1 MQTKWILLTS
11 LGLVALAFSCKRSSV
26 MMVSSADR
34 KQEINQEDLVAL
46 GKQLFFDESLSNPA
60 GQSCASCHAPDQ
72 AFADPGGTAFSQ
84 GVLSVSGNRNAPS
97 VSYAAY
103 SPTFFF
109 DKKEGHYV
117 GGQFWDG
124 RAADLCEQAKNPLL
138 NHAEMNNRDKK
149 MVVAAVK
156 NGKSSALFLKVYG
169 KKAFSNTDRAFE
181 YLVEALEAYEKSPE
195 INPFSSKFD
204 AYLRGETVLTQ
215 EEQRGL
221 KLFNDPKKGNCAA
234 CHPSTPDPA
243 TKQVLFTDY
252 TYDNLGVPAH
262 KSAYGTHGFKP
273 DLGLGSIV
281 KQTDENGKFKVPTLR
296 NVALTAPYFHNGSF
310 ESLEE
315 VVEFYNSRDKG
326 TFGAAEVAENV
337 NRDELGNLNL
347 TKTEVKAITAFLKTL
362 TDGYSAKSY
371 R

>member
-1 MQTKWILLTS
+1 MLTKWLMIIS
-11 LGLVALAFSCKRSSV
+11 LGLVAIAFSCKRSSV
-26 MMVSSADR
+26 L
-34 KQEINQEDLVAL
+34 INISDNPEKTTKNDLVAL
-46 GKQLFFDESLSNPA
+46 GKGLFFDESLSNPA

-72 AFADPGGTAFSQ
+72 AFSDPGGTSFSE
-84 GVLSVSGNRNAPS
+84 GVLSLSGNRNAPS

-103 SPTFFF
+103 SPTFFY
-109 DKKEGHYV
+109 DKKEETYI

-149 MVVAAVK
+149 MVIAAVK
-156 NGKSSALFLKVYG
+156 RGKNKDLFLKVYG
-169 KKAFSNTDRAFE
+169 EKAFSDADLAFE
-181 YLVEALEAYEKSPE
+181 YLAKAIEAYEQSIE

-204 AYLRGETVLTQ
+204 AYLKGEITLTK
-215 EEQRGL
+215 EEQQGL

-243 TKQVLFTDY
+243 TKRVLFTDY
-252 TYDNLGVPAH
+252 TYDNLGVPGSENTSKTA
-262 KSAYGTHGFKP
+262 GFKA
-273 DLGLGSIV
+273 DLGLGAIV
-281 KQTDENGKFKVPTLR
+281 KEPSENGKFKVPTLR

-310 ESLEE
+310 EQLED

-326 TFGAAEVAENV
+326 TFGKPEIAENV
-337 NRDELGNLNL
+337 NHDELGNLNL
-347 TKTEVKAITAFLKTL
+347 TKDEVKAITTFLKTL
-362 TDGYSAKSY
+362 TDGYSAKSN